1 MHAPQLEWKR
11 VMSISEQGE
20 EETEKKR
27 RRRRARFN
35 KVEGQQLT
43 YTRQEEERRASR
55 PSSSFWYNHASVD
68 FLSLSLRAISPTSQS
83 HYTISLVSSFAG
95 YFSRAPFLFFPSP
108 CVSQERGRERGGGFH
123 SEMCPSEEKE

>member
-27 RRRRARFN
+27 RRRGARFN

-55 PSSSFWYNHASVD
+55 PSSSFRYNHASVD
-68 FLSLSLRAISPTSQS
+68 FLSLSLSGLS
-83 HYTISLVSSFAG
+83 HRQVSHIIPLV
-95 YFSRAPFLFFPSP
+95 
-108 CVSQERGRERGGGFH
+108 
-123 SEMCPSEEKE
+123 